1 MNSLSPWK
9 RDGSRSVS
17 RMRSDWDRLF
27 DHVLDDVWSPG
38 GQAGQG
44 GGDWGVPLELTET
57 ADEIRVRAEVPGV
70 DPKDL
75 DISVTGDVLT
85 LSGEKREERESKE
98 GSSHYTERRYGSFR
112 RTVQLGSPVDLER
125 VEARHEHGVVTIT
138 LQKAETVRPRRIEIQ
153 AG

>member
-1 MNSLSPWK
+1 MNSLTPWK

-27 DHVLDDVWSPG
+27 DHVLDDVWGPG
-38 GQAGQG
+38 GQAAERS
-44 GGDWGVPLELTET
+44 VPLELTET
-57 ADEIRVRAEVPGV
+57 TDEIRVRAEVPGV

-85 LSGEKREERESKE
+85 LSGEKREEHESQE

-112 RTVQLGSPVDLER
+112 RTVQLGSPVDLDR